1 MEYDE
6 KLARFRQGHLNPF
19 DKAPLQ
25 NRQEQKTAGA
35 GEGFPQKGELS
46 SSSLSPWEGLGST
59 GSSLDPGGFSFLFL
73 KDWVNTPWKP
83 EGRISLAKG
92 SPSTSAF
99 GVAPSQ
105 YPAAGTEDRLC
116 LKIPKLPWQP

>member
-46 SSSLSPWEGLGST
+46 PSSLSPEF
-59 GSSLDPGGFSFLFL
+59 SLDPGGFSFLFP
-73 KDWVNTPWKP
+73 KDWVNTPRKP

-92 SPSTSAF
+92 SPSTSVL

-105 YPAAGTEDRLC
+105 YPAAGTGDRLC